1 VKTRFQNLL
10 VRSNVRRYCKAR
22 LENAGKDVTS
32 TDDLTFLSAMV
43 AHIVHSGV
51 NYNTTSV
58 SAAVT
63 GRVSVDPERVYATG
77 FSMGCMMA
85 HRLAMERSA
94 IIAGFGCHG
103 GMLVQS
109 GSDLPAQKKRF
120 CIQPMPA

>member
-1 VKTRFQNLL
+1 MKTRFQNLL

-94 IIAGFGCHG
+94 IIAGLKRVNEAG
-103 GMLVQS
+103 
-109 GSDLPAQKKRF
+109 LPPGADAASQA
-120 CIQPMPA
+120 P